1 MVADPRTR
9 TSASPNYRY
18 DVKVPRLVGLAD
30 AAMAARIND
39 DVAGQATAAI
49 DKFVKDSADAPAAG
63 GSQPSGLDGDYEVTL
78 LDARAYSVKLRLS
91 AYQAGAAHPG
101 TTLYAFTFDLRS
113 GHRVRLADLFRP
125 GSAYLPRLS
134 ELSRQQLAATLG
146 PDADADQV
154 EAGTQPTEDNFA
166 GWALRPHEL
175 EITFGEYQVGPYAL
189 GTPKVAIPYRSLAAL
204 VAPGSVVS
212 GR

>member
-39 DVAGQATAAI
+39 AVAGQATAAI